1 MGLKPESSLGPPD
14 IISDPV
20 SLRPCWFEDC
30 RWGAPRGPSVA
41 ETELR
46 EPLKLGLGWGSL
58 AYSEAPAPAQP
69 GTHAL
74 H

>member
-1 MGLKPESSLGPPD
+1 M
-14 IISDPV
+14 
-20 SLRPCWFEDC
+20 
-30 RWGAPRGPSVA
+30 GAPRGPSVA

>member
-1 MGLKPESSLGPPD
+1 M
-14 IISDPV
+14 
-20 SLRPCWFEDC
+20 
-30 RWGAPRGPSVA
+30 A